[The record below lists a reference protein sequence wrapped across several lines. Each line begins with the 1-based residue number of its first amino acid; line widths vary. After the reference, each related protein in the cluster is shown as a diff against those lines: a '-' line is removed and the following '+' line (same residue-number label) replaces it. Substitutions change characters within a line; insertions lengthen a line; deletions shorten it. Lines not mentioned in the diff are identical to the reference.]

1 MLEDG
6 EFMGSLFLGGLL
18 LHQEMLGSV
27 HLGHPD
33 QWRYVPISTL
43 TILYILEVLTLISLT
58 YKLIQT
64 QIISDQ
70 TWKLIDGI
78 WDKRIQEIKNEVS
91 MQIEEDTE
99 KPQLLMADHFF

>member
-6 EFMGSLFLGGLL
+6 EFMGFLFLDGLL

-33 QWRYVPISTL
+33 QWRYVSISTL
-43 TILYILEVLTLISLT
+43 TILYILEVLIMISFT
-58 YKLIQT
+58 FKLIQT

-91 MQIEEDTE
+91 MQTEEDTE